1 MTIHYQNR
9 VFPNDMVLC
18 QLMEKA
24 LASKRDAIV
33 DVPRGI
39 TASYAQLLT
48 DVLRT
53 REEIWAKAPRSM
65 FDDKG
70 IITLDSP
77 FIFNLSSTSYLV
89 PVAAFAILSI
99 GAAISPLSPNIKE
112 EEALR
117 SLQKANSSIII
128 ADPIHM
134 THALGIQDYA
144 ASQGRNIIIVPISC
158 QSPSP
163 PTVSE
168 LNIRIDPDWQLDPDR
183 PGLLMMTSGTTGPS
197 KGVIHAR
204 KLFAISS
211 AELTTEDTYLCHRS
225 AAWMGGLLPLTA
237 GLCRGTK
244 LDIVKRDSCQIWER
258 LRHGGIT
265 ILRSAP
271 AVWLNLM
278 EYYQEVIC
286 KLAPEIIEKYTC
298 GVRSLRSASTGAGYL
313 LPHVRRFWVDEM
325 GLRMLA
331 AYAGTEMGGPVTI
344 RRSLD
349 FSDDEQ
355 RRIGTPFP
363 NVTVKLSQGDQGE
376 ILVKSPFMF
385 LRYLDNPE
393 ATKAAFDEDGF
404 YKTGDLARWEK
415 DEYILMGRISEF
427 VRYNGHKVPM
437 HDVEAYIWKLPYIA
451 EVCAL
456 AVPVSNSAF
465 TSERVGVL
473 IRLKARDGQVHGHCR
488 EHNFTL
494 EKLREDLSSELPFPM
509 LPTAM
514 HVLQEGEAIPKTIS
528 DKVIRKEA
536 VRKFFPDEECSPQAK
551 IWDAE
556 VCLS

>member
-1 MTIHYQNR
+1 
-9 VFPNDMVLC
+9 
-18 QLMEKA
+18 MEMA

-48 DVLRT
+48 DVLKT
-53 REEIWAKAPRSM
+53 RERIWAEAPRSM

-70 IITLDSP
+70 IIMLDSP
-77 FIFNLSSTSYLV
+77 FIFILSSASYLV
-89 PVAAFAILSI
+89 PVAAFAVLSV
-99 GAAISPLSPNIKE
+99 GAAICPMSPNTKE
-112 EEALR
+112 AEALR
-117 SLQKANSSIII
+117 SLQKANSSIIV
-128 ADPIHM
+128 ADPVHM
-134 THALGIQDYA
+134 KHALGIQEYA
-144 ASQGRNIIIVPISC
+144 ASQGRNIIIIPISC
-158 QSPSP
+158 QGPSP
-163 PTVSE
+163 PTVSD

-183 PGLLMMTSGTTGPS
+183 PGVLLMTSGTTGPS

-204 KLFAISS
+204 KLFANAHSK
-211 AELTTEDTYLCHRS
+211 LTSEDVYLCHRS
-225 AAWMGGLLPLTA
+225 ASWMGGLLPLVT
-237 GLCRGTK
+237 GLCRGTQ
-244 LDIVKRDSCQIWER
+244 LDIVERDPCQIWER
-258 LRHGGIT
+258 LRHGRIT
-265 ILRSAP
+265 VIRSAP
-271 AVWLNLM
+271 VVWLNLM

-286 KLAPEIIEKYTC
+286 KLAPEVIEEYTR
-298 GVRSLRSASTGAGYL
+298 GVRNLRSASTGSGYL
-313 LPHVRRFWVDEM
+313 LPHVRRFWIDEM
-325 GLRMLA
+325 GLPMLMV
-331 AYAGTEMGGPVTI
+331 YAGTEMGGPVTV
-344 RRSLD
+344 RKSLIYP
-349 FSDDEQ
+349 DDE
-355 RRIGTPFP
+355 RRIGEAII

-376 ILVKSPFMF
+376 ILVKSPSMF

-393 ATKAAFDEDGF
+393 ATKAAFDENGF
-404 YKTGDLARWEK
+404 YKTGDLARWEN
-415 DEYILMGRISEF
+415 DEYILMGRTSEF

-473 IRLKARDGQVHGHCR
+473 VRLKTLDGQVHGHCC
-488 EHNFTL
+488 EHKFTL
-494 EKLREDLSSELPFPM
+494 EKLREDLSTELPFPM

-514 HVLQEGEAIPKTIS
+514 HVLQEGEEIPKTIS

-536 VRKFFPDEECSPQAK
+536 MRKFFPGEECSPQAK